1 MQVAAISTV
10 YRHNSH
16 AEMMIGRLLGEFPHY
31 TPSIKVASL
40 YLDQIPD
47 NDAGVDAAG
56 RHGVA
61 VCETIRETIQHA
73 VTHGGLD
80 GVIIIGEH
88 GNYSVDAMGRKRY
101 PRKRLLEETL
111 LALDELGVRVPIFS
125 DKFLSWC
132 VDESVWM
139 YEQLKG
145 RDIPFFGGSS
155 IPHTAVRPEFDRQ
168 LLKGARE
175 WLIVSFSNE
184 LEAYGYHALEVL
196 QSLAERRDG
205 GETGISSVS
214 SLSGEA
220 AWEAL
225 ARREWPED
233 MLLQTLERSGIAV
246 EPHPKNSE
254 KQERTTVIVVEYR
267 DGCKGY
273 VVQRKE
279 WTDRWSFSFRD
290 ATGEIVSA
298 VCLSD
303 NERPFGHFDTLTGL
317 IERFIITRAEPVSPE
332 RILITS
338 CLINRVMESLYKGVR
353 VMTPELLV
361 QYKSKGS
368 LPC

>member
-1 MQVAAISTV
+1 MQVAAIATV

-16 AEMMIGRLLGEFPHY
+16 AEMIIGRLLDDFPHY
-31 TPSIKVASL
+31 ASSIKVVSL

-47 NDAGVDAAG
+47 NDEGVDAAA
-56 RHGVA
+56 RHGAA
-61 VCETIRETIQHA
+61 VCGTIRETIQHA

-80 GVIIIGEH
+80 GVIIVGEH
-88 GNYSVDAMGRKRY
+88 GNYMVDVMGRKRY
-101 PRKRLLEETL
+101 PRKRFLEETL
-111 LALDELGVRVPIFS
+111 LALDELGVRVPVFA

-132 VDESVWM
+132 VEESVWM
-139 YEQLKG
+139 YEQLK
-145 RDIPFFGGSS
+145 RRNIPFFGGSS
-155 IPHTAVRPEFDRQ
+155 IPHTAVQPEFDRQ

-205 GETGISSVS
+205 GETGIKSIY
-214 SLSGEA
+214 SLCGEA

-233 MLLQTLERSGIAV
+233 MLLHTLGWSGITI
-246 EPHPKNSE
+246 EPHPKHSV
-254 KQERTTVIVVEYR
+254 ERTAVLVVEYR
-267 DGCKGY
+267 DGCRGY
-273 VVQRKE
+273 VVQRKD

-290 ATGEIVSA
+290 TTGKIVSA

-317 IERFIITRAEPVSPE
+317 IERFILTRAEPVSPE
-332 RILITS
+332 RILISS
-338 CLINRVMESLYKGVR
+338 CLINRAMESLHEGAR
-353 VMTPELLV
+353 VQTPELLV
-361 QYKSKGS
+361 QYESKGR
-368 LPC
+368 LDR